1 MTGTADTIDVL
12 HVDDEP
18 DFADLTAEFL
28 AQADERL
35 VVHTATHPDGGI
47 DILAAREI
55 DCVVSDY
62 DMPGWTG
69 IEFLEAV
76 KERHPDLPFILY
88 TGKGSEE
95 VASEAISAGVT
106 DYLQKG
112 TGTEQYDILAN
123 RIRNAVSAQR
133 AMADAIHRRHRLEQ
147 MLKTVPSCV
156 VQLDHEGRFVFAN
169 DRAVEVLGLSESA
182 LTDRTFSDPEW
193 HITDLDG
200 DPIPEAELPFRRVR
214 DTGEPLYDFRH
225 TIEWPDG
232 TRKTLSVNGAPLSG
246 TDGSVESVVF
256 SISDITDRVRR
267 ERELEA
273 TTNRLAAVF
282 ENSPDMIYIH
292 AGDGTVIDVNPRF
305 CEESGRSKSE
315 LVGRTVREIDEHV
328 AAARR
333 RETWADMDVGDR
345 YNFDSE
351 FVPTDGDR
359 FPVEVHLTR
368 LPDDGDESRFIVI
381 SRDIGDRA
389 ERERDL
395 RRYRRLVDAMREVAC
410 IYDESGRY
418 VVVNQRLAEMYDTTP
433 EAIVGEQSDFIATI
447 RDRADGDPFQE
458 LLDGDRNE
466 LRGELDSEFGTLG
479 RATAEYRLTP
489 LVVDDD
495 IEGVVSVVRDVTE
508 RKRREE
514 ELEQIRA
521 EYEQLID
528 GMNDTAWVV
537 GADGSFLKVNSAAVE
552 RTGYSR
558 SELLSMRVEDID
570 PTMDGADAAKLDVDK
585 YDDGMRVFET
595 VHETK
600 DGERFPVEISS
611 SIVSYRGETAR
622 LSLARDITERKR
634 RERRMDE
641 FVSMVSHDL
650 RNPLNV
656 ARGRVELAQDER
668 SSDHLDRAEEAHSRM
683 AELIDDLLALA
694 REGTAVTDPEP
705 IELGSFVRDCWRNVA
720 TGDATLRVGCDRAII
735 ADRSRFR
742 RLVENLL
749 SNAIEHGGSGVT
761 VTLGALDDDAG
772 VYVVDDGPGIPADR
786 REEVFEVGHTTR
798 PDGTGFGLH
807 IVARVAEEHGW
818 DLRLTDGVDAGA
830 RFEITGIEFA
840 E

>member
-1 MTGTADTIDVL
+1 MSGTQDAIDVL

-18 DFADLTAEFL
+18 DVADLTAEFL
-28 AQADERL
+28 TQADERL
-35 VVHTATHPDGGI
+35 AVHTATHPDDGI
-47 DILAAREI
+47 DILTHREI

-69 IEFLEAV
+69 IGFLEAV
-76 KERHPDLPFILY
+76 RERHPDLPFILY
-88 TGKGSEE
+88 TGKVSEE

-133 AMADAIHRRHRLEQ
+133 AMTDATHRRHRLEQ

-193 HITDLDG
+193 RITDLDG

-214 DTGEPLYDFRH
+214 DTGDPLYDFRH

-232 TRKTLSVNGAPLSG
+232 TQKTLSVNGAPLTG

-267 ERELEA
+267 ERE
-273 TTNRLAAVF
+273 R
-282 ENSPDMIYIH
+282 
-292 AGDGTVIDVNPRF
+292 
-305 CEESGRSKSE
+305 
-315 LVGRTVREIDEHV
+315 
-328 AAARR
+328 
-333 RETWADMDVGDR
+333 
-345 YNFDSE
+345 
-351 FVPTDGDR
+351 
-359 FPVEVHLTR
+359 
-368 LPDDGDESRFIVI
+368 
-381 SRDIGDRA
+381 
-389 ERERDL
+389 
-395 RRYRRLVDAMREVAC
+395 RRYRRLVDAMREAAC
-410 IYDESGRY
+410 IYDEAGRY
-418 VVVNQRLAEMYDTTP
+418 VAVNQRLAAVRDTTP
-433 EAIVGEQSDFIATI
+433 EAIVGEQSEFLATI
-447 RDRADGDPFQE
+447 RARADGDPFQE
-458 LLDGDRNE
+458 LLDGDRDE
-466 LRGELDSEFGTLG
+466 FRGELDSEFDTLG
-479 RATAEYRLTP
+479 HATVEYRLTP
-489 LVVDDD
+489 LVVDDA
-495 IEGVVSVVRDVTE
+495 IEGVVGVVRDITE

-514 ELEQIRA
+514 ELKQARA

-537 GADGSFLKVNSAAVE
+537 GADGSFLQVNDAAVE
-552 RTGYSR
+552 RTGYPR
-558 SELLSMRVEDID
+558 SELLAMRVDDID
-570 PTMDGADAAKLDVDK
+570 PTVEGADAARLDTDS

-600 DGERFPVEISS
+600 DGERFPVEVSS

-622 LSLARDITERKR
+622 LSIARDITERKR

-656 ARGRVELAQDER
+656 ARGRVKLAQDDR
-668 SSDHLDRAEEAHSRM
+668 QSDHLDRAERAHARM
-683 AELIDDLLALA
+683 EELIDDLLALA
-694 REGTAVTDPEP
+694 REGTTATDPEP
-705 IELGSFVRDCWRNVA
+705 VDLDGFVRGCWRNVA
-720 TGDATLRVGCDRAII
+720 TGDATLRVECDRTIL

-761 VTLGALDDDAG
+761 VTLGGLADDTG
-772 VYVVDDGPGIPADR
+772 VYIADDGPGIAADR

-798 PDGTGFGLH
+798 PDGTGFGLQ
-807 IVARVAEEHGW
+807 IVTRVAEDHGW
-818 DLRLTDGVDAGA
+818 ELRLTDGVGGGA
-830 RFEITGIEFA
+830 CFEITGIEFVD
-840 E
+840 

>member
-1 MTGTADTIDVL
+1 MSGTQDAIDVL

-18 DFADLTAEFL
+18 DVADLTAEFL
-28 AQADERL
+28 TQADERL
-35 VVHTATHPDGGI
+35 AVHTATHPDDGF
-47 DILAAREI
+47 DILTHREI

-69 IEFLEAV
+69 IGFLEAV
-76 KERHPDLPFILY
+76 RERHPDLPFILY

-112 TGTEQYDILAN
+112 TGTEQYEILAN
-123 RIRNAVSAQR
+123 RIRNAVSARR
-133 AMADAIHRRHRLEQ
+133 AMTDATRRRHRLEQ

-193 HITDLDG
+193 RITDLDG

-214 DTGEPLYDFRH
+214 DTGDPLYDFRH

-232 TRKTLSVNGAPLSG
+232 TQKTLSVNGAPLTG

-267 ERELEA
+267 ERE
-273 TTNRLAAVF
+273 R
-282 ENSPDMIYIH
+282 
-292 AGDGTVIDVNPRF
+292 
-305 CEESGRSKSE
+305 
-315 LVGRTVREIDEHV
+315 
-328 AAARR
+328 
-333 RETWADMDVGDR
+333 
-345 YNFDSE
+345 
-351 FVPTDGDR
+351 
-359 FPVEVHLTR
+359 
-368 LPDDGDESRFIVI
+368 
-381 SRDIGDRA
+381 
-389 ERERDL
+389 
-395 RRYRRLVDAMREVAC
+395 RRYRRLVDAMREAAC
-410 IYDESGRY
+410 IYDEAGRY
-418 VVVNQRLAEMYDTTP
+418 VAVNQRLAAVRDTTP
-433 EAIVGEQSDFIATI
+433 EAIVGEQSEFLATI
-447 RDRADGDPFQE
+447 RARADGDPFQE
-458 LLDGDRNE
+458 LLDGDRDE
-466 LRGELDSEFGTLG
+466 FRGELDSEFDTLG
-479 RATAEYRLTP
+479 RATVEYRLTP
-489 LVVDDD
+489 LVVDDA
-495 IEGVVSVVRDVTE
+495 IEGVVGVVRDITE

-514 ELEQIRA
+514 ELKQARA

-537 GADGSFLKVNSAAVE
+537 GADGSFLQVNDAAVE
-552 RTGYSR
+552 RTGYPR
-558 SELLSMRVEDID
+558 SELLAMRVDDID
-570 PTMDGADAAKLDVDK
+570 PTVEGADAARLDTDS

-600 DGERFPVEISS
+600 DGERFPVEVSS

-622 LSLARDITERKR
+622 LSIARDITERKR

-656 ARGRVELAQDER
+656 ARGRVKLAQDDR
-668 SSDHLDRAEEAHSRM
+668 QSDHLDRAERAHARM
-683 AELIDDLLALA
+683 EELIDDLLALA
-694 REGTAVTDPEP
+694 REGTTATDPEP
-705 IELGSFVRDCWRNVA
+705 VDLDGFVRGCWRNVA
-720 TGDATLRVGCDRAII
+720 TGDATLRVECDRTIL

-761 VTLGALDDDAG
+761 VTLGGLADDTG
-772 VYVVDDGPGIPADR
+772 VYIADDGPGIAADR

-798 PDGTGFGLH
+798 PDGTGFGLQ
-807 IVARVAEEHGW
+807 IVTRVAEDHGW
-818 DLRLTDGVDAGA
+818 ELRLTDGVGGGA
-830 RFEITGIEFA
+830 CFEITGIDFVD
-840 E
+840 

>member
-1 MTGTADTIDVL
+1 MSGTQDAIDVL

-18 DFADLTAEFL
+18 DVADLTAEFL
-28 AQADERL
+28 TQADERL
-35 VVHTATHPDGGI
+35 AVHTATHPDDGI
-47 DILAAREI
+47 DILTHREI

-69 IEFLEAV
+69 IGFLEAV
-76 KERHPDLPFILY
+76 RERHPDLPFILY

-133 AMADAIHRRHRLEQ
+133 AMTDATHRRHRLEQ

-193 HITDLDG
+193 RITDLDG

-214 DTGEPLYDFRH
+214 DTGDPLYDFRH

-232 TRKTLSVNGAPLSG
+232 TQKTLSVNGAPLTG

-267 ERELEA
+267 ERE
-273 TTNRLAAVF
+273 R
-282 ENSPDMIYIH
+282 
-292 AGDGTVIDVNPRF
+292 
-305 CEESGRSKSE
+305 
-315 LVGRTVREIDEHV
+315 
-328 AAARR
+328 
-333 RETWADMDVGDR
+333 
-345 YNFDSE
+345 
-351 FVPTDGDR
+351 
-359 FPVEVHLTR
+359 
-368 LPDDGDESRFIVI
+368 
-381 SRDIGDRA
+381 
-389 ERERDL
+389 
-395 RRYRRLVDAMREVAC
+395 RRYRRLVDAMREAAC
-410 IYDESGRY
+410 IYDEAGRY
-418 VVVNQRLAEMYDTTP
+418 VAVNQRLAAVRDTTP
-433 EAIVGEQSDFIATI
+433 EAIVGEQSEFLATI
-447 RDRADGDPFQE
+447 RARADGDPFQE
-458 LLDGDRNE
+458 LLDGDRDE
-466 LRGELDSEFGTLG
+466 FRGELDSEFDTLG
-479 RATAEYRLTP
+479 RATVEYRLTP
-489 LVVDDD
+489 LVVDDA
-495 IEGVVSVVRDVTE
+495 IEGVVGVVRDITE

-514 ELEQIRA
+514 ELKQARA

-537 GADGSFLKVNSAAVE
+537 GADGSFLQVNDAAVE
-552 RTGYSR
+552 RTGYPR
-558 SELLSMRVEDID
+558 SELLAMRVDDID
-570 PTMDGADAAKLDVDK
+570 PTVEGADAARLDTDS

-600 DGERFPVEISS
+600 DGERFPVEVSS

-622 LSLARDITERKR
+622 LSIARDITERKR

-656 ARGRVELAQDER
+656 ARGRVKLAQDDR
-668 SSDHLDRAEEAHSRM
+668 QSDHLDRAERAHARM
-683 AELIDDLLALA
+683 EELIDDLLALA
-694 REGTAVTDPEP
+694 REGTTATDPEP
-705 IELGSFVRDCWRNVA
+705 VDLDGFVRGCWRNVA
-720 TGDATLRVGCDRAII
+720 TGDATLRVECDRTIL

-761 VTLGALDDDAG
+761 VTLGGLADDTG
-772 VYVVDDGPGIPADR
+772 VYIADDGPGIAADR

-798 PDGTGFGLH
+798 PDGTGFGLQ
-807 IVARVAEEHGW
+807 IVTRVAEDHGW
-818 DLRLTDGVDAGA
+818 ELRLTDGVGGGA
-830 RFEITGIEFA
+830 CFEITGIEFVD
-840 E
+840 